1 MDEYKDPERITE
13 SMKGGL
19 ARMYADNDFRE
30 YLIHLTNIYNHNTL
44 SAVRTGN
51 TELAREYT
59 AKLDATKKLLE
70 NGKLMFAQAERLRS
84 KPLQEQLEKHGN

>member
-1 MDEYKDPERITE
+1 
-13 SMKGGL
+13 MKGGL